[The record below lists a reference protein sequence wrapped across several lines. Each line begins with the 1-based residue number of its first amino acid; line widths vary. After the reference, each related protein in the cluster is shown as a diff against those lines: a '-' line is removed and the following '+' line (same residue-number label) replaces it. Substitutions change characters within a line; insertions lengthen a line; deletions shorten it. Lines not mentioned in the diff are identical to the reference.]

1 MASEQGPFND
11 EFEREVQL
19 NVVGFNRKFIRLRNV
34 IFILTILDTL
44 SSHPDANKEY
54 YFRSSLSD
62 LTSDLEAVAIQLADL
77 YGYQK
82 STEIEYRRIR
92 MTLSNLISQVKTAI
106 RRAKLPNEDEEKE
119 LKRKLEKYSKY

>member
-11 EFEREVQL
+11 SFEREVQL
-19 NVVGFNRKFIRLRNV
+19 NVVEFDRKFIRLKNV

-44 SSHPDANKEY
+44 SSHPNANKDY
-54 YFRSSLSD
+54 YFQSNLRD
-62 LTSDLEAVAIQLADL
+62 LTTDLETVAVQLADL

-106 RRAKLPNEDEEKE
+106 RKAKLPNEDEEKE
-119 LKRKLEKYSKY
+119 LKKKLEKYSKY

>member
-19 NVVGFNRKFIRLRNV
+19 NVVGFDRKFIRLRNV

-44 SSHPDANKEY
+44 SSHPNANKDY
-54 YFRSSLSD
+54 YFQSGLRE
-62 LTSDLEAVAIQLADL
+62 LTTDLETVAVQLADL

-106 RRAKLPNEDEEKE
+106 RKAKLPNEDEEEE
-119 LKRKLEKYSKY
+119 LREKLEKYSKY

>member
-1 MASEQGPFND
+1 MASEHGPFND
-11 EFEREVQL
+11 DFEREVQL
-19 NVVGFNRKFIRLRNV
+19 NVVGFDRKFIRLRNV

-44 SSHPDANKEY
+44 SSHPNANKDY
-54 YFRSSLSD
+54 YFQSGLRD
-62 LTSDLEAVAIQLADL
+62 LTTDLETVAVQLADL

-106 RRAKLPNEDEEKE
+106 RKAKLPNEDEEEKLRE
-119 LKRKLEKYSKY
+119 KLEKYSKY